1 MVATLENLET
11 TFISEQR
18 FTQQQFACWLLS
30 RPSHDIN
37 HYELI
42 DGRII
47 MTPPAGW
54 PHGKTESGVHAL
66 LHNYV
71 KMKGL
76 GITLGSSAGYD
87 LPTGDT
93 VEPDVSFISTERL
106 KSGPEPEEGKFLQ
119 IVPNLIVEILSPSSK
134 TRDLNDK
141 KIVYESAG
149 VEEYWI
155 VDSTQREVTVFFS
168 SEPGRFGEAH
178 VFRSSDHLNSRA
190 IPGFSCVV
198 ADLF

>member
-1 MVATLENLET
+1 MVATLEDLET
-11 TFISEQR
+11 SFISERR
-18 FTQQQFACWLLS
+18 FTQPQFTRWLLA

-42 DGRII
+42 DGRIV

-54 PHGKTESGVHAL
+54 PHGKTE
-66 LHNYV
+66 NRTQV
-71 KMKGL
+71 KLSAHVDRNGL
-76 GITLGSSAGYD
+76 GVVLGSSTGYD

-106 KSGPEPEEGKFLQ
+106 KSGPEPEEGKFLR
-119 IVPNLIVEILSPSSK
+119 IVPNLTVEILSASSK

-155 VDSTQREVTVFFS
+155 VDSAQREVTVFFS

-178 VFRSSDHLNSRA
+178 VFRASDHLKSRA
-190 IPGFSCVV
+190 LPGFSCVV